1 MNTVKFVELD
11 IRASGFGCVNTNG
24 NINPK
29 TGVEGSNEGYK
40 NKIYPKSRG
49 GQLYISNNSI
59 RGYYFANEARGVML
73 AGKAGFN
80 NNKGESGELVIGK
93 ADFPKVSQ
101 TFAGCYLGLMRGYM
115 LTQKGGE
122 SIKRK
127 SPLMVTD
134 WVNHNKLEPNKNE
147 VMVNHLALT
156 DDGKKDKN
164 SLFYAETWGDTNY
177 KSRSIISI
185 ENLQFISLDSRLGQK
200 EVDFGINP
208 KKKDVTEDINNFID
222 TLINNIKIIA
232 KKRKMT
238 TEGISAT
245 YGTFTKSDVLFQ
257 YLEEGILL
265 SNQAIHTLVIETIER
280 FKEFQIVKSSGFV
293 KVDRV
298 GVAYSYG
305 LNKTLDELGDTTPN
319 YEVFYT
325 FES

>member
-1 MNTVKFVELD
+1 MSTVKFVELD
-11 IRASGFGCVNTNG
+11 ISASGFGCVNTNG

-29 TGVEGSNEGYK
+29 TGVEGSDDGYK
-40 NKIYPKSRG
+40 NKIFPKSRG

-80 NNKGESGELVIGK
+80 NNKGKLGELVIGE
-93 ADFPKVSQ
+93 AEFPKVSQ
-101 TFAGCYLGLMRGYM
+101 MFASSYLGLMRGYM

-134 WVNHNKLEPNKNE
+134 WVNENELEPNKNE

-208 KKKDVTEDINNFID
+208 KKKDVTEDINAFIE
-222 TLINNIKIIA
+222 TLIDNIKAIA
-232 KKRKMT
+232 IKRNMT

-245 YGTFTKSDVLFQ
+245 YGKFTKNDVLFQ
-257 YLEEGILL
+257 YIEEGILL
-265 SNQAIHTLVIETIER
+265 SNQAIHTLVTETIDR

-293 KVDRV
+293 KVDNV
-298 GVAYSYG
+298 KTSYSYG
-305 LNKTLDELGDTTPN
+305 LNKVLDELGDATPD

-325 FES
+325 LES

>member
-1 MNTVKFVELD
+1 MNTVKFVELN

-24 NINPK
+24 NVNPK
-29 TGVEGSNEGYK
+29 TGVEGSDDGYK
-40 NKIYPKSRG
+40 NKIFPKSRG

-101 TFAGCYLGLMRGYM
+101 TFAGSYLGLLRGYM

-164 SLFYAETWGDTNY
+164 SLFYAETWGDTDY
-177 KSRSIISI
+177 KSRAIISV
-185 ENLQFISLDSRLGQK
+185 ENLQFISMDSRLGQK
-200 EVDFGINP
+200 EVDFGFNP
-208 KKKDVTEDINNFID
+208 KKNDVTEDINGFIESL
-222 TLINNIKIIA
+222 TENIRTIA
-232 KKRKMT
+232 TKRNMT

-245 YGTFTKSDVLFQ
+245 YGTYTKKDVLFQ
-257 YLEEGILL
+257 FIEEGILL
-265 SNQAIHTLVIETIER
+265 SNQAIHTLVTETIER

-293 KVDRV
+293 KVDN
-298 GVAYSYG
+298 VAVTHSYG
-305 LNKTLDELGDTTPN
+305 LNKTLDELGNNTPN

-325 FES
+325 LES